1 MLLIDYDKC
10 TGCNICTL
18 RCSFEK
24 TITFNPLRARINIV
38 RWESEGIMLPVLC
51 LHCEQ
56 PACIPCCPTNA
67 LSKNQETG
75 VVELNGQICMGCKM
89 CMMVCPFGGPSF
101 DPIEKRVVLCDL
113 CEGNPVCVEVCPTRA
128 LQYVRADRNAIVR
141 RHKAM
146 ERTIKSLTNL
156 LL

>member
-1 MLLIDYDKC
+1 
-10 TGCNICTL
+10 
-18 RCSFEK
+18 
-24 TITFNPLRARINIV
+24 
-38 RWESEGIMLPVLC
+38 MLPVLC

-67 LSKNQETG
+67 LSKNRETG
-75 VVELNGQICMGCKM
+75 VVELNRQICMGCKM

-101 DPIEKRVVLCDL
+101 DHIEKRVVLCDL

-128 LQYVRADRNAIVR
+128 LQYVRADRNAIVK
-141 RHKAM
+141 RHKAV